1 MESLTYTR
9 QLEGAVLALFIAT
22 PCLLSSPGQEFRAR
36 ALARDIVMFPW
47 ALTVPLYSL
56 VYKWVPTSSWETL
69 AK

>member
-9 QLEGAVLALFIAT
+9 QLERAVLALFIAT
-22 PCLLSSPGQEFRAR
+22 PCLLSSPGRAFRAR

-47 ALTVPLYSL
+47 ALKVPLYSL